1 MSGSTNNMRI
11 PSGVWGWTGT
21 ALVVLVV
28 ALPPLVTLR
37 LDPGSPSLVEAAGV
51 VGLVVNAVALA
62 AALVLYFHWR
72 LTTSQG
78 TAWLSAVLT
87 AGAVKGLAMA
97 GMRVAY
103 PDQIE
108 AHAAVIMAIDLLFA
122 VTILLMVT
130 VLRRKPLPMDP
141 AALGI
146 VLGLFVAGVRFGL
159 MSADPLISVN
169 VQTLAVG
176 NLILMALHL
185 GFAFAVLNLV
195 TTPTWAGPRLALAVV
210 LLCVNRAIS
219 YPAIDGTFLSVT
231 ALVTD
236 TAGAVL
242 LCGTA
247 LAMLRLAIREN
258 TTTVDA
264 LHDRVAQVELAV
276 REDRERLHEINATI
290 AGIATATRLIHD
302 GPELTADRKDLLQ
315 DMLDSEIARLE
326 RLVDHRTAHLQDVDL
341 DKTLQPLIL
350 AQQTMGRNVQWTPSG
365 HIASGRADDI
375 AEVMTTLLNNAAQHA
390 PGSPVS
396 VSVRQDHDLV
406 EIRVAD
412 CGPGISR
419 EMAARIFEWGERGP
433 ESEGQG
439 IGLNVAKRLID
450 ELGGSLRALPS
461 QTHAGFGAIFVITL
475 SPSRNAHGAARAR
488 AK

>member
-1 MSGSTNNMRI
+1 MRI

-37 LDPGSPSLVEAAGV
+37 LDPDPVSLADAAGV
-51 VGLVVNAVALA
+51 VGLVGNAVALA

-72 LTTSQG
+72 LTTTNGS
-78 TAWLSAVLT
+78 AWLTAALT

-103 PDQIE
+103 ADALQ
-108 AHAAVIMAIDLLFA
+108 AHAGVIMVIDLVFA
-122 VTILLMVT
+122 VTVLAMVT
-130 VLRRKPLPMDP
+130 VLRNKVPPIDP

-146 VLGLFVAGVRFGL
+146 VLGLFVAGIRFALVSGP
-159 MSADPLISVN
+159 PLFEVAGSVLTAGN
-169 VQTLAVG
+169 VVL
-176 NLILMALHL
+176 LLLHL
-185 GFAFAVLNLV
+185 GFALAVLNLV
-195 TTPTWAGPRLALAVV
+195 ITPAWAGPRLALAVV

-219 YPAIDGTFLSVT
+219 YPAIEGTLLSVT

-242 LCGTA
+242 LCGTS
-247 LAMLRLAIREN
+247 LAMLRLAIRDN
-258 TTTVDA
+258 TTTVDE
-264 LHDRVAQVELAV
+264 LHDRVAQVEQAV

-326 RLVDHRTAHLQDVDL
+326 RLVDHRSAHLHDVDL
-341 DKTLQPLIL
+341 DKVVSPLIL
-350 AQQTMGRNVQWTPSG
+350 SQQTMGRNVQWTPCG
-365 HIASGRADDI
+365 LTVSGREDDI
-375 AEVMTTLLNNAAQHA
+375 RQVLTTLLNNAAQHA

-396 VSVRQDHDLV
+396 VSARRVNDLV

-433 ESEGQG
+433 NSQGQG

-461 QTHAGFGAIFVITL
+461 QSHAGFGAIFVITL
-475 SPSRNAHGAARAR
+475 NPARNAHGAARAR

>member
-1 MSGSTNNMRI
+1 MRI

-37 LDPGSPSLVEAAGV
+37 LDPGARNLTEAAGV

-72 LTTSQG
+72 LTTSHG
-78 TAWLSAVLT
+78 TAWLAAALT

-103 PDQIE
+103 PEEI
-108 AHAAVIMAIDLLFA
+108 ATHAAIIMAIDLVFA
-122 VTILLMVT
+122 MTILAMVT
-130 VLRRKPLPMDP
+130 LTKHRVPPIDP

-146 VLGLFVAGVRFGL
+146 VLGLFVAGIRFAL
-159 MSADPLISVN
+159 VSADPLVALDPDLLAIGN
-169 VQTLAVG
+169 VL
-176 NLILMALHL
+176 LMALHL
-185 GFAFAVLNLV
+185 AFAFAVLNLV
-195 TTPTWAGPRLALAVV
+195 IEPAWAGPRLALAVV

-219 YPAIDGTFLSVT
+219 YPALEGTFLSVT

-247 LAMLRLAIREN
+247 LAMLRLAIRDN

-264 LHDRVAQVELAV
+264 LHDRVAQVEQAV

-302 GPELTADRKDLLQ
+302 GPEMTSDRKDLLQ

-326 RLVDHRTAHLQDVDL
+326 RLVDHRMAHVHEVDL
-341 DKTLQPLIL
+341 DKVIAPLIVSH
-350 AQQTMGRNVQWTPSG
+350 QTMGRNVQWTPG
-365 HIASGRADDI
+365 ELTASGREDDI
-375 AEVMTTLLNNAAQHA
+375 AEVLTTLLNNAAQHA
-390 PGSPVS
+390 PGAAVS
-396 VSVRQDHDLV
+396 VSTRMVNDLV

-412 CGPGISR
+412 TGPGISR
-419 EMAARIFEWGERGP
+419 EMAARIFEWGQKSDT
-433 ESEGQG
+433 SEGQG

-461 QTHAGFGAIFVITL
+461 QAHAGFGAIFVITL
-475 SPSRNAHGAARAR
+475 NPSRNAHGAARAR

>member
-1 MSGSTNNMRI
+1 MRI

-37 LDPGSPSLVEAAGV
+37 LDPGTQNLAETAGV

-72 LTTSQG
+72 LTTSSG
-78 TAWLSAVLT
+78 TAWLTAALT
-87 AGAVKGLAMA
+87 ASAVKGLAMA

-103 PDQIE
+103 PDAIQE
-108 AHAAVIMAIDLLFA
+108 HAAVIMLIDLLFA
-122 VTILLMVT
+122 LTILSMVT
-130 VLRRKPLPMDP
+130 LAKTKVPPIDP

-146 VLGLFVAGVRFGL
+146 VLGLFVAGARFALVSTHHPLVTLDPDLLAIGNILL
-159 MSADPLISVN
+159 MGVH
-169 VQTLAVG
+169 LA
-176 NLILMALHL
+176 
-185 GFAFAVLNLV
+185 FAFAVLALV
-195 TTPTWAGPRLALAVV
+195 IEPAWAGPRLALAIV
-210 LLCVNRAIS
+210 LLCVSRAIS
-219 YPAIDGTFLSVT
+219 YPALEGTFLSAT

-242 LCGTA
+242 LCGTT

-264 LHDRVAQVELAV
+264 LHDRVAQVEQAV

-302 GPELTADRKDLLQ
+302 GPELTSDRKDLLQ

-326 RLVDHRTAHLQDVDL
+326 RLVDHRSAHVHDVDL
-341 DKTLQPLIL
+341 DSTIQPLIVS
-350 AQQTMGRNVQWTPSG
+350 QQTMGRNVQLVPGGLT
-365 HIASGRADDI
+365 ASGRPDDI
-375 AEVMTTLLNNAAQHA
+375 AEVLTTLLNNAAQHA
-390 PGSPVS
+390 PGAAVS
-396 VSVRQDHDLV
+396 VSSREVSGLV

-419 EMAARIFEWGERGP
+419 EMAARIFEWGEKSP
-433 ESEGQG
+433 TSEGQG

-450 ELGGSLRALPS
+450 EMGGSLRALPS

-475 SPSRNAHGAARAR
+475 NPSRNAHGAARAR